1 MPRRRA
7 LNSTFDQPA
16 RTLCLDMAVIGSV
29 LRKRRKELGYTQMQV
44 AQFCGFSQRLISE
57 IERGRG
63 SVAIEKVMQY
73 ANGLGIDFILQIRG
87 KA

>member
-1 MPRRRA
+1 ME
-7 LNSTFDQPA
+7 
-16 RTLCLDMAVIGSV
+16 VIGSA
-29 LRKRRKELGYTQMQV
+29 LRKRRKELGYSQMQV

-73 ANGLGIDFILQIRG
+73 ANGLGVDFILKIRG
-87 KA
+87 KE